1 MDKESMYKKI
11 DQYLNNELEGVD
23 LEEFERQLKEDK
35 NLAKEVALIRDVEE
49 AVEDRYLDTEFAP
62 KLRKMG
68 KEYFKEDKT
77 TELSPPNINAITSKP
92 TSNNRLTTI
101 LFVGSIIIGALL
113 WIYFTATPTVIPIEQ
128 TTPEVETEQIFA
140 ANFQPYAVDNLQ
152 RSGTSG
158 DSDYQTAIEAYQVK
172 DYATAIPILEQA
184 LVATPNDSDI
194 KMLLGNSY
202 LGTKSGQAQA
212 AVDLFKP
219 LAADES
225 SLYIEQAEWYLALAY
240 LQNNQVAE
248 AQALLE
254 KIAAAGIGKYPKLA
268 KVVLEQL

>member
-11 DQYLNNELEGVD
+11 DQYLNNELHGID
-23 LEEFERQLKEDK
+23 LEEFERRIEEDE
-35 NLAKEVALIRDVEE
+35 NLAKEIALTQDVEE
-49 AVEDRYLDTEFAP
+49 AVEDRYLDTEFAS

-68 KEYFKEDKT
+68 KDYFKEDKAT
-77 TELSPPNINAITSKP
+77 GLSLPPTNAITSKP

-101 LFVGSIIIGALL
+101 LLISSIIIGALL
-113 WIYFTATPTVIPIEQ
+113 WMYFTATPTVVPIEQ

-152 RSGTSG
+152 RSETSN
-158 DSDYQTAIEAYQVK
+158 DSDYQAAIEAYEVK

-184 LVATPNDSDI
+184 LVATPNDNDI

-202 LGTKSGQAQA
+202 LGAKQGQAQA

-240 LQNNQVAE
+240 LQNDQVVE
-248 AQALLE
+248 AQSLLE
-254 KIAAAGIGKYPKLA
+254 EIAAEEIGKYPKLA
-268 KVVLEQL
+268 RAILKQL